1 MKSKVK
7 LNVSP
12 EDDRWLENTDFDAVK
27 VAEELKDLTFSYV
40 METTKHEL
48 LVMDKPYE
56 VNLCLSND
64 EEVHRLNREFR
75 GVDRPT
81 NVLSFA
87 NIDDDAFWDT
97 LDETEEPELGDI
109 IIAFETVQKEAAEKQ
124 ITVYAHYCH
133 LLVHGFLHILGF
145 DHQTD
150 EDADEMEG
158 LEVDILEQFS
168 VENPYK
174 DDEVLKV

>member
-1 MKSKVK
+1 MKSRVK
-7 LNVSP
+7 LNVLQ
-12 EDDRWLENTDFDAVK
+12 EDSQWVENTDFDAVK
-27 VAEELKDLTFSYV
+27 VAEELKELTFSYV
-40 METTKHEL
+40 MEATKHEL

-75 GVDRPT
+75 GVDKPT

-87 NIDDDAFWDT
+87 NIDDDEFWDT
-97 LDETEEPELGDI
+97 LEETDEPELGDI
-109 IIAFETVQKEAAEKQ
+109 ILAYETLQREAVEKQ

-168 VENPYK
+168 IENPYK
-174 DDEVLKV
+174 DDEMLKV